1 MKKKPVP
8 NRSPEEARCRR
19 LLGEA
24 LGFLLPGTE
33 NIFEFSGKSLDRWKY
48 MFYNRMRGNFYLV

>member
-8 NRSPEEARCRR
+8 NLSPEEARCRR

-24 LGFLLPGTE
+24 LGFLLPGTKAQQGAE
-33 NIFEFSGKSLDRWKY
+33 SQIGRAH
-48 MFYNRMRGNFYLV
+48 V